1 LPGLIEKLRFFE
13 HIDHNPLLAMLANW
27 IDDQP
32 LGLIRK
38 WLKAGIMET
47 DGQIVHP
54 AMGTPQGGTVSP
66 ILANVYGRLFG
77 RKGNVLRMTNDTPSW
92 WEFVS

>member
-1 LPGLIEKLRFFE
+1 MQSFE
-13 HIDHNPLLAMLANW
+13 HIDHDPLLAMLANW

-38 WLKAGIMET
+38 WLKAGIMEA

-54 AMGTPQGGTVSP
+54 VTGTPQGGTVSP

-77 RKGNVLRMTNDTPSW
+77 AQR
-92 WEFVS
+92 

>member
-1 LPGLIEKLRFFE
+1 MQSFE
-13 HIDHNPLLAMLANW
+13 HIDHDPLLAMLANW

-38 WLKAGIMET
+38 WLKAGIMEA

-54 AMGTPQGGTVSP
+54 VTGTPQGGTVSP

>member
-1 LPGLIEKLRFFE
+1 MQSFE
-13 HIDHNPLLAMLANW
+13 HIDHDPLLAMLANW

-38 WLKAGIMET
+38 WLKAGIMEA

-54 AMGTPQGGTVSP
+54 AAGTLQGGTVSP

>member
-1 LPGLIEKLRFFE
+1 MQSFE
-13 HIDHNPLLAMLANW
+13 HIDHDPLLAMLANW

-54 AMGTPQGGTVSP
+54 ATGTP
-66 ILANVYGRLFG
+66 
-77 RKGNVLRMTNDTPSW
+77 
-92 WEFVS
+92 

>member
-1 LPGLIEKLRFFE
+1 MQSFE
-13 HIDHNPLLAMLANW
+13 HIDHDPLLAMLANW

-54 AMGTPQGGTVSP
+54 ATGTPQGGTVSP
-66 ILANVYGRLFG
+66 NLGQCLWAPVRAQ
-77 RKGNVLRMTNDTPSW
+77 R
-92 WEFVS
+92 

>member
-1 LPGLIEKLRFFE
+1 MQSFE
-13 HIDHNPLLAMLANW
+13 HIDHNLLLAMLANR

-54 AMGTPQGGTVSP
+54 ATGIPQGGTVSP
-66 ILANVYGRLFG
+66 ILANIYGRLFG
-77 RKGNVLRMTNDTPSW
+77 A
-92 WEFVS
+92 